1 VSKSVRSWQ
10 DNPVLVKEFRTRMR
24 GGKAYGVLLGY
35 TLLLT
40 LFIAIAYLQWVTS
53 LQASGGTFTARAGF
67 EAGQVFYRTLFV
79 AQALMIA
86 LITPAITAGAITLE
100 REQRTYEMVTLT
112 LLRPRDIIAGKLAAA
127 TAFVALLLTSS
138 LPLVSLSFLLG
149 GVSPGEL
156 FFTYLALAVSALL
169 FGAIGIFW
177 SAAIRSTAAATVIT
191 YATVFGFFLT
201 TYVVT
206 VLPWMAGPSWTNDTP
221 FRSLNVIGA
230 VFNSVGAETFFRTHL
245 PSWLTAVTLNLLL
258 ALLMANLA
266 MSRLEHFADARPVP
280 IRMLATALWVLF
292 LLALFGNVMGRPS
305 TALFSAQDAAQLVVL
320 LTLIGLALL
329 LFVLPLFATGEVAG
343 SPLAYLRGM
352 LPHRV
357 LAGDLPAGVPLLALW
372 LLVPFVLVAAG
383 FVLMD
388 HAAFLPV
395 TDVLLPLA
403 AVSFAVV
410 SGFTAVGHFFSVLLP
425 SRWAAMAMTY
435 LTIISLTL
443 LPYLSLLGWYD
454 SGTGPAQP
462 RLATQFLYLVPF
474 MAFQEQGW
482 QSGFWRSAPPM
493 WFGQTP
499 FWIVTTGVYMV
510 LTLTMGTAIL
520 ALLAA
525 RHRRQK

>member
-1 VSKSVRSWQ
+1 VRTWQ
-10 DNPVLVKEFRTRMR
+10 ENPVLVKEFRTRMR

-40 LFIAIAYLQWVTS
+40 LFMAVVYLQWVAS
-53 LQASGGTFTARAGF
+53 LQTSGGTFSARAGF
-67 EAGQVFYRTLFV
+67 EEGRVFFRTLFV

-86 LITPAITAGAITLE
+86 LITPAITSGAITLE
-100 REQRTYEMVTLT
+100 REQRTYEMVALT
-112 LLRPRDIIAGKLAAA
+112 LLRSRDIIAGKLAAA

-201 TYVVT
+201 TYVISV
-206 VLPWMAGPSWTNDTP
+206 VPGLGSPASPSDTP
-221 FRSLNVIGA
+221 FRSVNAIGA

-245 PSWLTAVTLNLLL
+245 PSWLTAVALNLLL

-266 MSRLEHFADARPVP
+266 MSRLEHFGDARPVP
-280 IRMLATALWVLF
+280 IRILSTALWILF
-292 LLALFGNVMGRPS
+292 LLLLFGNVMGRPS
-305 TALFSAQDAAQLVVL
+305 ATWFTATDAAQLVMM
-320 LTLIGLALL
+320 LTLIGLVLL
-329 LFVLPLFATGEVAG
+329 LFFLPLYATGEFAG
-343 SPLAYLRGM
+343 SPLVYLRGM

-383 FVLMD
+383 FALMD
-388 HAAFLPV
+388 HVAFLPV
-395 TDVLLPLA
+395 TGALLPLA

-410 SGFTAVGHFFSVLLP
+410 AGFTTVGHFFSVLLP

-454 SGTGPAQP
+454 NGSGPAQP
-462 RLATQFLYLVPF
+462 RLATQLLYLVPF

-482 QSGFWRSAPPM
+482 PSGFWRTMPSM

-499 FWIVTTGVYMV
+499 FWLVTTFIYAAMTLALAA
-510 LTLTMGTAIL
+510 LTL
-520 ALLAA
+520 ALLRA
-525 RHRRQK
+525 RHRKQK

>member
-1 VSKSVRSWQ
+1 MRTWRE
-10 DNPVLVKEFRTRMR
+10 NPVLVKEFRTRMR

-40 LFIAIAYLQWVTS
+40 LFIAVAYIQWVTS
-53 LQASGGTFTARAGF
+53 LQASGGTFSARAGF

-201 TYVVT
+201 TYVVS
-206 VLPWMAGPSWTNDTP
+206 VFPGMGGPSSPSDTP

-230 VFNSVGAETFFRTHL
+230 VFNSVGAETFFRTRL
-245 PSWLTAVTLNLLL
+245 PSWLTAVVLNLLL

-266 MSRLEHFADARPVP
+266 MSRLEHFSDARPVP
-280 IRMLATALWVLF
+280 IRILSTALWVLF
-292 LLALFGNVMGRPS
+292 LLALFGNVMGRR
-305 TALFSAQDAAQLVVL
+305 SANWFAATDAAQLAVM
-320 LTLIGLALL
+320 LTGWIGLSLLL
-329 LFVLPLFATGEVAG
+329 LFLPLYATGEVEG
-343 SPLAYLRGM
+343 SPLSYLRGM

-383 FVLMD
+383 FALMD

-482 QSGFWRSAPPM
+482 QSGFWHSTPPM
-493 WFGQTP
+493 WFGETP
-499 FWIVTTGVYMV
+499 FWMVTTVVYAILTVV
-510 LTLTMGTAIL
+510 LGTATL
-520 ALLAA
+520 ALL
-525 RHRRQK
+525 RSRQKRK

>member
-1 VSKSVRSWQ
+1 VSKTLRSWQ

-24 GGKAYGVLLGY
+24 GGKAYGVLLSY

-100 REQRTYEMVTLT
+100 REQRTYEMVALT

-191 YATVFGFFLT
+191 YGTVFGFFLV
-201 TYVVT
+201 TYVVSMF
-206 VLPWMAGPSWTNDTP
+206 PAWAGPNSGESP

-230 VFNSVGAETFFRTHL
+230 VFNSVGAEIFFRTHL

-266 MSRLEHFADARPVP
+266 MSRLEHFADAHPVP

-320 LTLIGLALL
+320 LTLISLALL

-352 LPHRV
+352 LPHHV

-372 LLVPFVLVAAG
+372 LLVPFLLVAAG

-388 HAAFLPV
+388 HVGFLPM
-395 TDVLLPLA
+395 TGALLPLA
-403 AVSFAVV
+403 VVSFAAVA
-410 SGFTAVGHFFSVLLP
+410 GFTAVGHFYSVLLP

-435 LTIISLTL
+435 LTITSLTL
-443 LPYLSLLGWYD
+443 LPYLSLIGWYD

-462 RLATQFLYLVPF
+462 RLVTQLLYLVPF
-474 MAFQEQGW
+474 MAFQEQSW
-482 QSGFWRSAPPM
+482 PSSFWRTAPQM
-493 WFGQTP
+493 WLGQTP
-499 FWIVTTGVYMV
+499 FWIVTTVVYTV
-510 LTLTMGTAIL
+510 LTFTLGTATL
-520 ALLAA
+520 ALLGA